1 MITFADIVPLESFL
15 TGTWGRTWAH
25 LPGARGRFQSLL
37 AWSEVNGMLQKHRLE
52 PPRLRLVR
60 GGAFANKSA
69 YLRYEGNIPFVV
81 PEGLSQQLRDGYTLI
96 IDAVDDM
103 TDGVM
108 RLAED
113 FERVLHEAVQ
123 VNLYAGW
130 REQQG
135 FNRHCD
141 THDVVV
147 LQVYGKKY
155 WRIYEG
161 GRPHPL
167 KDDIAPNKEVPDKVV
182 WEGLLEDG
190 DALYIPRGWW
200 HEASGVGDVTL
211 HLTFGIHQRTGV
223 SLLHWL
229 ADQSRA
235 STEFRAP
242 LRRFAT
248 KEEQQAQLAELRRQL
263 FEAFDD
269 DLLERYFAHQNAR
282 ARSRGWASLP
292 WTVASDT
299 PPPLS
304 TRIALAAPRELNL
317 VRDNGSIHFD
327 ANGRA
332 WSFAA
337 AAEPLL
343 RTLARGPATV
353 AQLCDAAADTLDG
366 ATVQQFVSELAR
378 HGLVNVGQSS
388 SGSSEFLGSSG

>member
-1 MITFADIVPLESFL
+1 MQTFL
-15 TGTWGRTWAH
+15 TIAPPDFLTSTWGQAFVF
-25 LPGARGRFQSLL
+25 LPGARGRFHELL
-37 AWSEVNGMLQKHRLE
+37 SWSDVNGMLQKHRLE

-60 GGAFANKSA
+60 KGAFASKSDF
-69 YLRYEGNIPFVV
+69 LRYDGRVPFVV
-81 PEGLSQQLRDGYTLI
+81 PEKLSQLLRDGYTLI
-96 IDAVDDM
+96 VDAVDDM

-108 RLAED
+108 KLAED
-113 FERVLHEAVQ
+113 FERVVHESVQ

-155 WRIYEG
+155 WRVYEG

-167 KDDIAPNKEVPDKVV
+167 KDDIASNAEPPEKVV

-200 HEASGVGDVTL
+200 HEASGVGEVTL

-223 SLLHWL
+223 NLVHWL
-229 ADQSRA
+229 ADQLRA

-242 LRRFAT
+242 LRRFASP
-248 KEEQQAQLAELRRQL
+248 EERQQQLGELRRQIMATL
-263 FEAFDD
+263 DD
-269 DLLERYFAHQNAR
+269 DLLERYFVHHDAR

-292 WTVASDT
+292 WTAVPPAA
-299 PPPLS
+299 PPLS
-304 TRIALAAPRELNL
+304 AQVALATPRRIEI
-317 VRDNGSIHFD
+317 VREDSSIRFD

-332 WSFAA
+332 WRFAA
-337 AAEPLL
+337 EAEPLL
-343 RTLARGPATV
+343 HVLARGPATV
-353 AQLCDAAADTLDG
+353 GDLCNAAAGTLEG
-366 ATVQQFVSELAR
+366 ERVRQFVTELAR
-378 HGLVNVGQSS
+378 QGLVNVTA
-388 SGSSEFLGSSG
+388 EPEW